1 MHFPTTKKV
10 SGREP
15 PVPGSHRGSCRTRSP
30 ATIGHRSSP
39 LRHPPPG
46 KRLDRERGEGL
57 PPFMT
62 LLANARNTGMVQYK
76 QKSSKRACVRRRAMS
91 MYPRE
96 LGTIP
101 EETAL
106 GDHRLVRRPKVREA
120 MSLAVGCWNG
130 FP

>member
-1 MHFPTTKKV
+1 
-10 SGREP
+10 
-15 PVPGSHRGSCRTRSP
+15 
-30 ATIGHRSSP
+30 
-39 LRHPPPG
+39 
-46 KRLDRERGEGL
+46 
-57 PPFMT
+57 
-62 LLANARNTGMVQYK
+62 
-76 QKSSKRACVRRRAMS
+76 MS